1 MELKFK
7 KEELDFLSLYSICS
21 DKKTRESDKF
31 QILSVDGSSDII
43 FLQYSKL
50 TIFITIFKDK
60 NVSKEKIVLTYE
72 SSKFSDVLKY
82 CPNGADITITDNF
95 VSFGRSSKYA
105 FESFDLNPF
114 FSSTSFDNMLH
125 IINNKAK
132 YKAIEVLDFEKINLI
147 RTYAGA
153 DLQGLNVIALYENHF
168 VISDK
173 IDSTG
178 IVKTKN
184 KLDSNY
190 FLSLITYNVFQFL
203 KLKSLVL
210 YDIKDQGIFLLEHNN
225 VNILFIKNPEQV
237 KLEEKREDE
246 LTIPN
251 VLDPKIKSYYY
262 HDLFIKLNKE
272 YLLNSLRKINI
283 VTDSKSENRIFITFS
298 SDKIS
303 IETRD
308 SNQCL
313 EEINYPCPKELFDV
327 TIALSSNFTISMVSS
342 IPGEEVIIRLPH
354 EEDNFNAISLMDV
367 DESVVFVQPIH
378 SDSCIS

>member
-43 FLQYSKL
+43 FLQYSKM
-50 TIFITIFKDK
+50 TIFITVFKNK
-60 NVSKEKIVLTYE
+60 NLSKEKIVLTYE
-72 SSKFSDVLKY
+72 SSKFSDVLRY
-82 CPNGADITITDNF
+82 CPNGSDITITDTF
-95 VSFGRSSKYA
+95 VSFGKSSKYS

-114 FSSTSFDNMLH
+114 FTSIDNMLQM
-125 IINNKAK
+125 INNKSK
-132 YKAIEVLDFEKINLI
+132 YKSVEIQEFEKVNLI
-147 RTYAGA
+147 RSYAGA

-203 KLKSLVL
+203 KLKSLIL
-210 YDIKDQGIFLLEHNN
+210 YDVKDQGIFLLECNN
-225 VNILFIKNPEQV
+225 MNILFIKNPEQI

-251 VLDPKIKSYYY
+251 VLNPSIKSYYY
-262 HDLFIKLNKE
+262 HDVFIKLNKE

-308 SNQCL
+308 DNQCL
-313 EEINYPCPKELFDV
+313 EELDYSCPKELFNV
-327 TIALSSNFTISMVSS
+327 TIALSSNYTISMVSS
-342 IPGEEVIIRLPH
+342 IPGEDVIIRVPH
-354 EEDNFNAISLMDV
+354 EEDNFNAISIMDV
-367 DESVVFVQPIH
+367 EDSIMFVQPIH